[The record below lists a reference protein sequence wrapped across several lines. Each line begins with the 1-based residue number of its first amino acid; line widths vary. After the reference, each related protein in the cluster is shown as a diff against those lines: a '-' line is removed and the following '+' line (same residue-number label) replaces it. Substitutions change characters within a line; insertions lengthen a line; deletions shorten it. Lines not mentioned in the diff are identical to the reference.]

1 MSQPRGI
8 QPPSPG
14 QPQKPAAWKVGGA
27 TILSF
32 VALLYVIEFAD
43 QISGHSLDR
52 NGIRPLQ
59 TDGLWGILFAPLLH
73 ATWAHLFANTLP
85 ALVLG
90 FLVTLAGVGRF
101 VGATAIIWIVG
112 GFGTWLIGGIGGCS
126 LPTNHIGASG
136 LIFGWLTFLLI
147 FGWFIRRFWQI
158 VVGVVVAIGYGSV
171 LWGALP
177 VLDRCGGVSW
187 QGHLCGA
194 LAGVLAAYLLS
205 GPERNARERKKAGIP
220 GTPA

>member
-1 MSQPRGI
+1 MSQPHGSKS
-8 QPPSPG
+8 PSPG
-14 QPQKPAAWKVGGA
+14 QPEKPVAWKVGGA

-32 VALLYVIEFAD
+32 VALLYLVEIAD
-43 QISGHSLDR
+43 QISGHALDR

-59 TDGLWGILFAPLLH
+59 ADGLSGILFAPLLH
-73 ATWAHLFANTLP
+73 ANWAHLFANTVP

-90 FLVTLAGVGRF
+90 FLVTLAGLGRF
-101 VGATAIIWIVG
+101 LGATAIIWIVG

-147 FGWFIRRFWQI
+147 FGWFVRRFWQI
-158 VVGVVVAIGYGSV
+158 VVGIIVAIGYGSV

-205 GPERNARERKKAGIP
+205 GPERRARVRKKAGLP
-220 GTPA
+220 GEYA

>member
-1 MSQPRGI
+1 MSQPHGI
-8 QPPSPG
+8 KPPSPG
-14 QPQKPAAWKVGGA
+14 QPEKPAAWKVGGA

-32 VALLYVIEFAD
+32 VALLYLVEIAD
-43 QISGHSLDR
+43 QISGHALDR

-59 TDGLWGILFAPLLH
+59 ADGLSGILFAPLLH
-73 ATWAHLFANTLP
+73 ANWAHLFANTVP

-90 FLVTLAGVGRF
+90 FVVTLAGLGRF
-101 VGATAIIWIVG
+101 LGATAIIWIVG

-147 FGWFIRRFWQI
+147 FGWFVRRFWQI
-158 VVGVVVAIGYGSV
+158 VVGVIVAIGYGSV

-205 GPERNARERKKAGIP
+205 GPERKARVRKKAGLP
-220 GTPA
+220 GEYA